1 MGDLQCLD
9 VVMCKACGTRED
21 INGGGGQK
29 VVNCSWMDCRR
40 VALDVEASVPD
51 MVYFSSIRYELERS
65 VDLNGGAVVDSGHS
79 AAIHDGGGGEE
90 VEIKGAREE
99 RGALE
104 LNSGV

>member
-1 MGDLQCLD
+1 M
-9 VVMCKACGTRED
+9 
-21 INGGGGQK
+21 
-29 VVNCSWMDCRR
+29 
-40 VALDVEASVPD
+40 
-51 MVYFSSIRYELERS
+51 
-65 VDLNGGAVVDSGHS
+65 DSGHS